1 MDAYG
6 FLHWG
11 TLAKPNVECM
21 VFLVSPT
28 EARLIDPK
36 HPDKVLMNDDTASS
50 GGDIPFEAPSH
61 APPETVEE
69 QGPDTIKDPGTL
81 SAETT
86 ALSDTEI
93 RDLMKKLSKDERRN
107 CKSIF
112 NVKTVHGNVL
122 PPHYSIALATD
133 EQENRFL
140 SDEKLDEILPFWKK
154 LLVGTK
160 SLPSKDPQAKRI
172 WRDWRKN
179 ESKKL
184 KLLGRPWPL
193 EYKTEKTAKWD
204 TDNRNTPSRHLSH
217 HRYTLD

>member
-1 MDAYG
+1 
-6 FLHWG
+6 
-11 TLAKPNVECM
+11 
-21 VFLVSPT
+21 
-28 EARLIDPK
+28 
-36 HPDKVLMNDDTASS
+36 
-50 GGDIPFEAPSH
+50 
-61 APPETVEE
+61 
-69 QGPDTIKDPGTL
+69 
-81 SAETT
+81 
-86 ALSDTEI
+86 
-93 RDLMKKLSKDERRN
+93 MKKLSKDERRN

-217 HRYTLD
+217 HRYILD